1 LCDGAWVEYS
11 ADGISWSKLGLSGQG
26 TNWYNQSVD
35 QLWSIQDYTRWHV
48 ATIPLPAGLNR
59 LRLRFVLSSDP
70 AVNREGLAIDDVHV
84 YDNTSGIYNGATMSG
99 PVSQTVS
106 GNNWIDFKSG
116 GKLVASLQPNNQ
128 NLGATDVQAYINT
141 GAVRNTTSQYY
152 LDRNITV
159 KPANSLSDSVT
170 LRFYFLDKESDSLI
184 AAKGCSA
191 CTKPANAYELGVS
204 KYSDPDK
211 NFENGNINDNQQGIW
226 NFISSDNVI
235 KVPFDKGYYAE
246 FKVKDFSEFWLNN
259 GGIDKSSP
267 LPVKLLDFTA
277 QKQSNDD
284 VLVKWKSGSEN
295 NVDKY
300 EIELARGNAELQ
312 AGHFIKIG
320 EVASLGNTTS
330 ARTYTFTDTEADKVG
345 ARYYRLKIVNMDGSF
360 NYSPIRSVVFDQPLT
375 WSVYPNPSHGLF
387 SLIYQLNNNDKL
399 YARVIDAKGSLVK
412 EYYRTANGFLQKLNV
427 DLLTSANG
435 VYLLQID
442 AQGKKQT
449 FKLFKQ

>member
-1 LCDGAWVEYS
+1 
-11 ADGISWSKLGLSGQG
+11 
-26 TNWYNQSVD
+26 
-35 QLWSIQDYTRWHV
+35 
-48 ATIPLPAGLNR
+48 
-59 LRLRFVLSSDP
+59 
-70 AVNREGLAIDDVHV
+70 
-84 YDNTSGIYNGATMSG
+84 
-99 PVSQTVS
+99 
-106 GNNWIDFKSG
+106 
-116 GKLVASLQPNNQ
+116 
-128 NLGATDVQAYINT
+128 VQAYINT

-259 GGIDKSSP
+259 GGIDKSSS